1 MYTIFRRSM
10 PVAGPA
16 LALLLG
22 ACSTVAPPTDHQPEA
37 SFEPLAEATPSPYN
51 RVVAW
56 VPQNRAPTRAAA
68 AALVHVALGK
78 AKTKAQ
84 ARLCHNAWVFAG
96 KTVQAVGPL
105 PADSPARLGHR
116 PAWFY
121 RLSWRPEAE
130 GCPGV
135 SARRFYRTMA
145 RLLPP
150 WIQMQVADSMQVA
163 QRGSR

>member
-1 MYTIFRRSM
+1 MYKMLRR
-10 PVAGPA
+10 PLRIAGPA

-22 ACSTVAPPTDHQPEA
+22 ACSTVTPPTDHQPEA
-37 SFEPLAEATPSPYN
+37 SFEPLAEPAPSPYN

-56 VPQNRAPTRAAA
+56 VPKDRAPTRAAA
-68 AALVHVALGK
+68 AALVHVALGN

-84 ARLCHNAWVFAG
+84 AKLCHNSWVFAG
-96 KTVQAVGPL
+96 KTVEAIGPL

-121 RLSWRPEAE
+121 RLSWQPQAD

-135 SARRFYRTMA
+135 STRRFYRTMA
-145 RLLPP
+145 GLLPR
-150 WIQMQVADSMQVA
+150 WMHMQVASAMQVA
-163 QRGSR
+163 GRGLR